1 MKCLYINI
9 GTMWQ
14 FISSGSS
21 NTWISCIHIV
31 IIIVIDVLSIYH
43 YIYKCNHYLRAYI
56 MDQHKGRTQ
65 NCKGH
70 TLKICK
76 TAFSLTPTVTQIT
89 SDNVFVFFNPSI
101 AIFMGKRI
109 WSDSCVNYTDFEF
122 LWALAK
128 GCGWE
133 RFFSGFDSQISS
145 SSEPS

>member
-1 MKCLYINI
+1 MTIVHFK
-9 GTMWQ
+9 WQ
-14 FISSGSS
+14 FEYMNFMYSYR
-21 NTWISCIHIV
+21 NNYCYRCI
-31 IIIVIDVLSIYH
+31 IYMSL
-43 YIYKCNHYLRAYI
+43 YNYASVTIIYKLI

-76 TAFSLTPTVTQIT
+76 TAFSLAPTVTQIT
-89 SDNVFVFFNPSI
+89 SGNVFVFFNPSI

>member
-1 MKCLYINI
+1 MYYLYI
-9 GTMWQ
+9 
-14 FISSGSS
+14 
-21 NTWISCIHIV
+21 
-31 IIIVIDVLSIYH
+31 IIYRSVTI
-43 YIYKCNHYLRAYI
+43 IYKLI

-101 AIFMGKRI
+101 AMGKRI

-122 LWALAK
+122 L
-128 GCGWE
+128 
-133 RFFSGFDSQISS
+133 
-145 SSEPS
+145 